1 MSFYKKVVVNLWAR
15 ACGLMQRFKQILE
28 DVFEILASWKIT
40 LVKQVNNTGRYTNP
54 EARTVF
60 QLLES
65 STMRS
70 EPIGF
75 WPDGKLKKILN
86 PAYAKPSSGI
96 LIILI
101 GGSVF

>member
-1 MSFYKKVVVNLWAR
+1 
-15 ACGLMQRFKQILE
+15 MQRFEQIPE
-28 DVFEILASWKIT
+28 DVSDILASWKIA
-40 LVKQVNNTGRYTNP
+40 LVKQVNFTDLYTNP
-54 EARTVF
+54 EARTVL

-65 STMRS
+65 SAMRS
-70 EPIGF
+70 ERIGF
-75 WPDGKLKKILN
+75 WPDGNLKKILN